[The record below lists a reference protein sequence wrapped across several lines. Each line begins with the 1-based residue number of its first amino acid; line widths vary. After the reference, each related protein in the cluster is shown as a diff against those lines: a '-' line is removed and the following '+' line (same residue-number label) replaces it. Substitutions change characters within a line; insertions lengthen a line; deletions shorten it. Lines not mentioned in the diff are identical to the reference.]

1 MLVLVLLLVF
11 LLAFR
16 VHPAADRGGGHG
28 AFGRRGGVGRGRIG
42 HGPNVTLLDHHVL
55 LVFDHHVLLV
65 LLRGHRCC
73 RRLAPLPAL
82 RLLRVLAHGE
92 NRSSVVG
99 GGRGRHHPGQR

>member
-1 MLVLVLLLVF
+1 MLVLVLVLVF

-42 HGPNVTLLDHHVL
+42 HGPNVTLL
-55 LVFDHHVLLV
+55 DHHVLLV